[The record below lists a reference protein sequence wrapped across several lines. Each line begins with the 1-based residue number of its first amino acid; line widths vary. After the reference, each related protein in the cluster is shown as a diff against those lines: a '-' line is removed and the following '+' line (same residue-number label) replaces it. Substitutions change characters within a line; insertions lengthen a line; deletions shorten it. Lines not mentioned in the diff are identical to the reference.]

1 MFNLFESR
9 NRKIADLVKLGD
21 YLGRSLRSNVHLF
34 SIDGINGEVTYLS
47 ENDKLIKGVF
57 SKKGNS
63 YILENIEIEDSSVF
77 TDDERF
83 DDYMENQVS
92 LFLGDIYNDKVDE
105 AQSSFESV
113 LGLWESRARYNN
125 VAKKLDQKRTVFN
138 ETQNIVQTQEFL
150 HFLEILPEL
159 SNFLKENKE
168 SITNIPEISNS
179 MKLSAAISKAFNTP
193 HLSYDDLESKGR
205 FVFENTQ
212 DKSIYE
218 IICKQELIR
227 KEIIEAKESFD
238 LVWATEPSVIALSK
252 TVYGSDQEIGQAL
265 SEAIKNV
272 PYLCLISKKK
282 INETMQRTLGEHFED
297 IPAKD
302 LKQFTSK
309 LFEMKKPAKDQ
320 LVKLLQEQ
328 YGVNLQY
335 IKEIPTF
342 KSLLNTQVVI
352 FEALSRT
359 APRGSVLKSVLSEM
373 STLLKS
379 KNGVEAID
387 INAILQQLFEYVD
400 YTDEDLPLME
410 AFTFDQVSAK
420 FKKVDSLVEVT
431 VGDEDS
437 TEVEDAEEAPDES
450 EPEAETEE
458 EEEVSDQDDEAAA
471 GEEQKEEVKKP
482 KMTDAELMS
491 ALKDLESI
499 FTDVTPETDPDE

>member
-34 SIDGINGEVTYLS
+34 SIDGIGGEVTYLS
-47 ENDKLIKGVF
+47 ENEKLIKGIF
-57 SKKGNS
+57 AKKGNQ

-125 VAKKLDQKRTVFN
+125 VAKKLDQKRTIFN
-138 ETQNIVQTQEFL
+138 ETQNIIQTQEFL
-150 HFLEILPEL
+150 RFIEVLPEL
-159 SNFLKENKE
+159 SNFLKENKD
-168 SITNIPEISNS
+168 SITSVPEIANS

-193 HLSYDDLESKGR
+193 HISYDDLENKGR

-227 KEIIEAKESFD
+227 KEILEAKESFD

-252 TVYGSDQEIGQAL
+252 TIYGSDEEIGQAL

-282 INETMQRTLGEHFED
+282 INETMQRTLGEHFDD
-297 IPAKD
+297 IPSKD

-309 LFEMKKPAKDQ
+309 LFEMKKPAKNQ
-320 LVKLLQEQ
+320 LIELLQEQ

-400 YTDEDLPLME
+400 YNGEELPLME
-410 AFTFDQVSAK
+410 SFTFDQVSAK

-437 TEVEDAEEAPDES
+437 SEVEDAEEAPDEADA
-450 EPEAETEE
+450 EAEA
-458 EEEVSDQDDEAAA
+458 EEEVPEQEDEAPV
-471 GEEQKEEVKKP
+471 GEEQEEEMKKP
-482 KMTDAELMS
+482 KMSDAELMA